1 MTFDRTAF
9 KMDSDVDS
17 ELKSDFTS
25 YLEHISQRKKYQQ
38 NTTLTE
44 HSYSSS
50 EYHQDNLCSTIQTL
64 FIHRFVQ
71 NDNSTDDVDIETI
84 DKDVKLLTYR
94 PDVEAK
100 SIESYRNSKLP
111 RDPEMWEDN
120 INKQRW
126 NKLER
131 TLFERAL
138 SILYA
143 NRLSRLTYEGTVQEY
158 VQKIICTEK
167 SVAEMHHLL
176 TNYTHWDISLS
187 QWLHGLFI
195 SNLPDD
201 YLASYIDIL
210 ERLKQIAP
218 SFVND
223 MISANSIG
231 RSKEEIKLKSI
242 SLDEPVDPFN
252 YMLVTYPP
260 LKLPKNP
267 VIILVPDFPGYCTQP
282 NTRTYDWM
290 NALSYLAELDVALAA
305 KVPWDYE
312 EYSREEELDIETS
325 LEAMVDATRSKVVS
339 VQSEDSS
346 RPIILAGVGVSAAI
360 ACQVAVLEKVD
371 GLVCIGFIV
380 NSSEVKR
387 GYEGDCILGLECPT
401 VFVTGQLSIFSPVL
415 DMEELRVK
423 LKCKTNH
430 ILVGGANDELVMNH
444 STKMKEAVTQ
454 KLVDR
459 CVLEE
464 IGNFLKDILEPSPK
478 ITRKPDVENTDF
490 KKPVF
495 SKKKLNNKP
504 LARLNKGNQKLMVSA
519 NKQTLKRQM
528 VNRKIIK
535 SSTSLG
541 SKVIIK
547 DEELMPPPSCS
558 IKQEEYFLQCEN
570 SNSTINSI
578 QREEMFIPK
587 LGNQK
592 FSTLAELLQE
602 QDNFNFNVSQST
614 SSLTSMNGPSLMF
627 TPDQKNIVVCN
638 SNFQSL
644 HNQTAA
650 PVMEEITPDQI
661 LDMPI
666 VFADEPQ
673 EEEEVKHRID
683 NSSYIIAN
691 LNNFKE
697 QNMVVKEEPVEEEE
711 HFDVISPTI
720 SRTTAPE
727 RLKIKQVAYD
737 SPSKVKLVVNK
748 APKGLV
754 PSGYQTFSVPSQNTG
769 NIQFVN
775 RLPISGN
782 KIRRIEGGINSRVMP
797 KTVSIR
803 HIQDGNIKI
812 LNSTTGQQIQLNKI
826 KTMATTQKFK
836 KII

>member
-1 MTFDRTAF
+1 
-9 KMDSDVDS
+9 MDSDVDS

-44 HSYSSS
+44 HSYSSA
-50 EYHQDNLCSTIQTL
+50 EYQQDNLCSTIQTL

-71 NDNSTDDVDIETI
+71 NEVSTDDVDIETI

-210 ERLKQIAP
+210 EKLKQIAP

-231 RSKEEIKLKSI
+231 RSKEEIKSKSI
-242 SLDEPVDPFN
+242 NLDEPVDPFN
-252 YMLVTYPP
+252 YMLITYPP

-325 LEAMVDATRSKVVS
+325 LEAMVDASRSKVVS
-339 VQSEDSS
+339 VRSEDPS

-360 ACQVAVLEKVD
+360 ACQVAVLEKVE

-387 GYEGDCILGLECPT
+387 GYDGDCILGLECPT

-444 STKMKEAVTQ
+444 TTKMREAVTQ

-478 ITRKPDVENTDF
+478 IIRKPDVENTDF

-495 SKKKLNNKP
+495 SKKKPNNKP
-504 LARLNKGNQKLMVSA
+504 LARLNKGNQKPMVPA
-519 NKQTLKRQM
+519 NKQTTKRQTP
-528 VNRKIIK
+528 NRKIIK
-535 SSTSLG
+535 TPSSSLA
-541 SKVIIK
+541 SKVIVK
-547 DEELMPPPSCS
+547 DEELMPPPPSS
-558 IKQEEYFLQCEN
+558 SLKQEYYLQCEN
-570 SNSTINSI
+570 ADSTINNI
-578 QREEMFIPK
+578 QQEEIFIPK

-592 FSTLAELLQE
+592 FSTLAELLQK
-602 QDNFNFNVSQST
+602 QDNFNFNISQT
-614 SSLTSMNGPSLMF
+614 TPSLTSMNGSPVMF
-627 TPDQKNIVVCN
+627 TPDQKNIVVCS

-650 PVMEEITPDQI
+650 TVMEEITPDQI

-673 EEEEVKHRID
+673 EEEEVKHSVD
-683 NSSYIIAN
+683 NSSYFIAN
-691 LNNFKE
+691 LNEFNERKV
-697 QNMVVKEEPVEEEE
+697 VVKEEPVEDDED
-711 HFDVISPTI
+711 FDVLCPTI
-720 SRTTAPE
+720 SRTAVPE
-727 RLKIKQVAYD
+727 RLNIKQVAYD

-754 PSGYQTFSVPSQNTG
+754 PCGYQTFSVPSQNSG

-782 KIRRIEGGINSRVMP
+782 KIRRIEGGINTRVVP

-803 HIQDGNIKI
+803 HIQDSNIKI
-812 LNSTTGQQIQLNKI
+812 LKSTTGQQIHLNKI

>member
-1 MTFDRTAF
+1 
-9 KMDSDVDS
+9 MDSDVDS

-25 YLEHISQRKKYQQ
+25 YLEHISQRKKFQQ
-38 NTTLTE
+38 NSTLTE

-50 EYHQDNLCSTIQTL
+50 EYQQDNLCSTIQTL

-71 NDNSTDDVDIETI
+71 SENSSDDVDIETI

-94 PDVEAK
+94 PEVEPK

-120 INKQRW
+120 INK
-126 NKLER
+126 
-131 TLFERAL
+131 
-138 SILYA
+138 
-143 NRLSRLTYEGTVQEY
+143 Y
-158 VQKIICTEK
+158 VYNF
-167 SVAEMHHLL
+167 L
-176 TNYTHWDISLS
+176 
-187 QWLHGLFI
+187 
-195 SNLPDD
+195 
-201 YLASYIDIL
+201 
-210 ERLKQIAP
+210 
-218 SFVND
+218 
-223 MISANSIG
+223 
-231 RSKEEIKLKSI
+231 
-242 SLDEPVDPFN
+242 
-252 YMLVTYPP
+252 
-260 LKLPKNP
+260 
-267 VIILVPDFPGYCTQP
+267 
-282 NTRTYDWM
+282 
-290 NALSYLAELDVALAA
+290 
-305 KVPWDYE
+305 PWDYE

-339 VQSEDSS
+339 VRSEDSS

-360 ACQVAVLEKVD
+360 ACQVAVLEKVE

-387 GYEGDCILGLECPT
+387 GYEGDCILGLDCPT

-444 STKMKEAVTQ
+444 TTKMREAVTQ

-478 ITRKPDVENTDF
+478 IIRKPDVENTDF

-495 SKKKLNNKP
+495 SKKKPNNKSS
-504 LARLNKGNQKLMVSA
+504 ARLNKGSQKLMVSA
-519 NKQTLKRQM
+519 NKQTPKRQTA
-528 VNRKIIK
+528 NRKVTK
-535 SSTSLG
+535 TSNSSLS
-541 SKVIIK
+541 SNVIAK
-547 DEELMPPPSCS
+547 DEELMPPPSS
-558 IKQEEYFLQCEN
+558 SVKQEYYLQCEN
-570 SNSTINSI
+570 ADSTSNSI
-578 QREEMFIPK
+578 QQEDNMFIPK

-602 QDNFNFNVSQST
+602 QDNFNFNVSQTT
-614 SSLTSMNGPSLMF
+614 SSLTSMNGSPVIF
-627 TPDQKNIVVCN
+627 TPDQKNIVVCS

-644 HNQTAA
+644 QDQSAA
-650 PVMEEITPDQI
+650 PVVEEITPDQI

-673 EEEEVKHRID
+673 EEEEVEVKHNID
-683 NSSYIIAN
+683 NSSYFIAN
-691 LNNFKE
+691 LNEFNERK
-697 QNMVVKEEPVEEEE
+697 MVVKEEPVDEDDN
-711 HFDVISPTI
+711 FDVLCPTI
-720 SRTTAPE
+720 SRTTIPE

-754 PSGYQTFSVPSQNTG
+754 PSGYQTFSVPSQNSG

-782 KIRRIEGGINSRVMP
+782 KIRRIEGGMNSRVVP

-803 HIQDGNIKI
+803 HIQDSNIKI
-812 LNSTTGQQIQLNKI
+812 LKSNTGQQINLNKI

>member
-1 MTFDRTAF
+1 
-9 KMDSDVDS
+9 MDSDVDS

-25 YLEHISQRKKYQQ
+25 YLQHISQRKKYQQ
-38 NTTLTE
+38 NTSTE
-44 HSYSSS
+44 HSYSSA
-50 EYHQDNLCSTIQTL
+50 EYQQDNLCSTIQTL

-71 NDNSTDDVDIETI
+71 NEISTDDIDIETI
-84 DKDVKLLTYR
+84 DKDEKLLTYR

-100 SIESYRNSKLP
+100 SIEPYRNSKLP

-138 SILYA
+138 SILYS

-176 TNYTHWDISLS
+176 TNYTHWDISLM
-187 QWLHGLFI
+187 QWLHRLFI

-210 ERLKQIAP
+210 EKLKQIAP
-218 SFVND
+218 LFIND

-231 RSKEEIKLKSI
+231 CFKEEIKSKSI
-242 SLDEPVDPFN
+242 NLDEPVDPFN
-252 YMLVTYPP
+252 LMLTTYPP

-290 NALSYLAELDVALAA
+290 NALSYLAKLDVALAV

-312 EYSREEELDIETS
+312 EYSREEEVDIETS

-339 VQSEDSS
+339 VRFEDPS

-360 ACQVAVLEKVD
+360 ACQVAVLENVE
-371 GLVCIGFIV
+371 GLVCLGFFV

-444 STKMKEAVTQ
+444 TTKMREAVTQ

-464 IGNFLKDILEPSPK
+464 IGNFLKDILEPTTK
-478 ITRKPDVENTDF
+478 IICTPDVENRDF

-495 SKKKLNNKP
+495 SKNKPNNTFYFKICKP
-504 LARLNKGNQKLMVSA
+504 LAHLNKGNKKRMVPP
-519 NKQTLKRQM
+519 NKQTIQRQTA
-528 VNRKIIK
+528 NRKTIK
-535 SSTSLG
+535 TPSSSMG
-541 SKVIIK
+541 SKVIINDK
-547 DEELMPPPSCS
+547 ELIPAPSCS
-558 IKQEEYFLQCEN
+558 LRQEYKNIQCEN
-570 SNSTINSI
+570 ANSTINSI
-578 QREEMFIPK
+578 QKQEELFIPK

-592 FSTLAELLQE
+592 FSNLTELSQKE
-602 QDNFNFNVSQST
+602 DNFNINVSQTT
-614 SSLTSMNGPSLMF
+614 SSLTFMNGSPVMF
-627 TPDQKNIVVCN
+627 TPDQKNIVACS

-661 LDMPI
+661 LNMPI

-673 EEEEVKHRID
+673 EKEEVKHSVD
-683 NSSYIIAN
+683 NSSDFIEN
-691 LNNFKE
+691 LNE
-697 QNMVVKEEPVEEEE
+697 QKMIVKEKSVDE
-711 HFDVISPTI
+711 HFDVLCPTI
-720 SRTTAPE
+720 SRTPIPK

-737 SPSKVKLVVNK
+737 SPSKVKLVVNR

-754 PSGYQTFSVPSQNTG
+754 PCGYQICTVPSQNSG
-769 NIQFVN
+769 NIQLVN
-775 RLPISGN
+775 RLPILGN
-782 KIRRIEGGINSRVMP
+782 KIRRIERELNSEVVP
-797 KTVSIR
+797 KIVTIR
-803 HIQDGNIKI
+803 NIQDGNIKTI
-812 LNSTTGQQIQLNKI
+812 KSITRQQIHLNKI
-826 KTMATTQKFK
+826 KTLATTQKLK

>member
-1 MTFDRTAF
+1 
-9 KMDSDVDS
+9 MDSDIDS

-25 YLEHISQRKKYQQ
+25 YLDHISQRKKYQH
-38 NTTLTE
+38 NATLTE

-50 EYHQDNLCSTIQTL
+50 EYQQDSLCSTIQTL

-71 NDNSTDDVDIETI
+71 NENSTDEIDVETI

-94 PDVEAK
+94 PEVEPK
-100 SIESYRNSKLP
+100 SIESYKNSKLP
-111 RDPEMWEDN
+111 RDPETWEDN

-138 SILYA
+138 SILYT

-158 VQKIICTEK
+158 VQKIISTEK

-210 ERLKQIAP
+210 EKLKQIAP
-218 SFVND
+218 TFVND

-231 RSKEEIKLKSI
+231 RSKEEIKSKSI
-242 SLDEPVDPFN
+242 NLDEPVDPFN
-252 YMLVTYPP
+252 YMLITYPP

-267 VIILVPDFPGYCTQP
+267 VIILVPDFPGYCIQS

-290 NALSYLAELDVALAA
+290 NDLSYLAEVDVALAA

-325 LEAMVDATRSKVVS
+325 LEAMVDAARSKVVS
-339 VQSEDSS
+339 VRSEDPN

-360 ACQVAVLEKVD
+360 ACQVAVLEKVE

-444 STKMKEAVTQ
+444 TTKMKEAVTQ

-464 IGNFLKDILEPSPK
+464 IGYFLKDILEPSPK
-478 ITRKPDVENTDF
+478 IIRKPDIENTDF

-495 SKKKLNNKP
+495 SKKKPNNKP
-504 LARLNKGNQKLMVSA
+504 LARLNKGNQKLMVSP
-519 NKQTLKRQM
+519 NKQTPKRQTA
-528 VNRKIIK
+528 NRKTIK
-535 SSTSLG
+535 TSGSSN
-541 SKVIIK
+541 VMIK
-547 DEELMPPPSCS
+547 DEELMPPPSS
-558 IKQEEYFLQCEN
+558 GMNQDYYLQCEN
-570 SNSTINSI
+570 PDSTINNI
-578 QREEMFIPK
+578 QQEETFIPK

-602 QDNFNFNVSQST
+602 QDNFNFNVSQTT
-614 SSLTSMNGPSLMF
+614 SSLTSMNGSPVMI
-627 TPDQKNIVVCN
+627 TPDQQNIVVCS

-644 HNQTAA
+644 HNQTTA

-673 EEEEVKHRID
+673 EEEVKQSVD
-683 NSSYIIAN
+683 NGPYFITNIN
-691 LNNFKE
+691 EFNDRK
-697 QNMVVKEEPVEEEE
+697 MVVKEEPVDEEEDL
-711 HFDVISPTI
+711 DVVCPTV
-720 SRTTAPE
+720 SRTSIPE

-748 APKGLV
+748 APKSLI

-775 RLPISGN
+775 RLPISAN
-782 KIRRIEGGINSRVMP
+782 RIRRIDGGINSRIVP

-803 HIQDGNIKI
+803 QIQDGNLKI
-812 LNSTTGQQIQLNKI
+812 LKSASGQQIQLNKI